1 MGSDRESITAAYDAL
16 DAAYDTLAAL
26 TYDTLDLTDT
36 LGYQDRLERLRR
48 RLPATEH
55 HLLTHAQTLT
65 IPTAI
70 GAKSW
75 ADVLAPAQR
84 NSTPEAPRRV
94 EEAAD
99 LSPPTATTGDRL
111 APRSP
116 ETAAAVARGAI
127 NPEHVKIIRK
137 CLQDAAKFIYTP

>member
-26 TYDTLDLTDT
+26 TYATLDLTDT

-55 HLLTHAQTLT
+55 LLLTHAQTLT

-70 GAKSW
+70 GA
-75 ADVLAPAQR
+75 
-84 NSTPEAPRRV
+84 
-94 EEAAD
+94 
-99 LSPPTATTGDRL
+99 
-111 APRSP
+111 
-116 ETAAAVARGAI
+116 
-127 NPEHVKIIRK
+127 
-137 CLQDAAKFIYTP
+137 